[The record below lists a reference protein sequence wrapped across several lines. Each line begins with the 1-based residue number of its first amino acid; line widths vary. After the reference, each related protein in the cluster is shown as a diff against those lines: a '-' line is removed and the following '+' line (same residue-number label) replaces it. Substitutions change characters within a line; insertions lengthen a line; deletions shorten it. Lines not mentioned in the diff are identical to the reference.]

1 MAYTDNALR
10 LDDNIGYNH
19 FDPDDMR
26 SRIHHFPEQCVD
38 AWNQGAAF
46 DIPVNYGN
54 VKNIVIAGMGGSAIG
69 GELISDLLSSENVI
83 PVDICRNYKLPSYVN
98 ANSLVICSSYSGNTE
113 ETISACYDA
122 INKKAKIIVISSGG
136 KLGLIA
142 EDLGLPYF
150 QVKYL
155 GEPRTT
161 VGYNFLTPLAILNK
175 LELYLCGDGDIEE
188 AVDNLLL
195 LNQKLIPDVPICNNP
210 AKELAI
216 NIEGKIVIVYGAG
229 ILSGVARRWKAQLN
243 ENAKAWAFMEILPE
257 ADHNAVSGIN
267 WPKKIR
273 KNIAVVMLQSIDL
286 HYRIKLRYKYT
297 SDIFAKFGISQ
308 FRIDG
313 VGQGKPAQI
322 LSSVMFG
329 DYTSYYLA
337 ILNRENPSRVD
348 SIEYIKDNM
357 GNMF

>member
-1 MAYTDNALR
+1 
-10 LDDNIGYNH
+10 
-19 FDPDDMR
+19 
-26 SRIHHFPEQCVD
+26 
-38 AWNQGAAF
+38 
-46 DIPVNYGN
+46 
-54 VKNIVIAGMGGSAIG
+54 
-69 GELISDLLSSENVI
+69 
-83 PVDICRNYKLPSYVN
+83 
-98 ANSLVICSSYSGNTE
+98 
-113 ETISACYDA
+113 
-122 INKKAKIIVISSGG
+122 
-136 KLGLIA
+136 
-142 EDLGLPYF
+142 
-150 QVKYL
+150 L

-348 SIEYIKDNM
+348 SIEYIKNNM